1 MEILC
6 KVNHTLV
13 GSTAKNNL
21 NLNPKPNPNQAR
33 AMPKKRVWVAEPGL
47 DTEREVSK

>member
-6 KVNHTLV
+6 KVKHTLV
-13 GSTAKNNL
+13 GLTAKNNL
-21 NLNPKPNPNQAR
+21 NLNLNPKPNKAR